1 MQKEADQQIL
11 QHLWDNLAS
20 RSSNIE
26 TLTIR
31 DMVPRL
37 HGLLPDPSE
46 DTPEEAVMKY
56 LQDMTRRNDGEYEM
70 ADGTRVRIVQASRS
84 DWRPG
89 DLGFRL
95 EHISQ

>member
-1 MQKEADQQIL
+1 
-11 QHLWDNLAS
+11 
-20 RSSNIE
+20 
-26 TLTIR
+26 
-31 DMVPRL
+31 
-37 HGLLPDPSE
+37 
-46 DTPEEAVMKY
+46 MKY

>member
-31 DMVPRL
+31 DMVPRFRM
-37 HGLLPDPSE
+37 
-46 DTPEEAVMKY
+46 VCCRIRVK
-56 LQDMTRRNDGEYEM
+56 TRQKR
-70 ADGTRVRIVQASRS
+70 Q
-84 DWRPG
+84 
-89 DLGFRL
+89 
-95 EHISQ
+95 